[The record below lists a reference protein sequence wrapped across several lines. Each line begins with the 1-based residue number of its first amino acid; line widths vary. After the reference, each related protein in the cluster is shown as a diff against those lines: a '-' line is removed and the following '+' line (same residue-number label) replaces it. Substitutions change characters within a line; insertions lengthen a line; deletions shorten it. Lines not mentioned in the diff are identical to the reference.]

1 MPDRDLP
8 VHRVVW
14 KDAYDGEAA
23 WLPWEEAVEFRPRL
37 IVTVG
42 ILLSETEDELVLAL
56 SYDSDADRAS
66 HVIHIP
72 AGMVVESVHLL
83 DAG

>member
-1 MPDRDLP
+1 M
-8 VHRVVW
+8 
-14 KDAYDGEAA
+14 
-23 WLPWEEAVEFRPRL
+23 EFRPRL

-56 SYDSDADRAS
+56 NYDSDADRAS